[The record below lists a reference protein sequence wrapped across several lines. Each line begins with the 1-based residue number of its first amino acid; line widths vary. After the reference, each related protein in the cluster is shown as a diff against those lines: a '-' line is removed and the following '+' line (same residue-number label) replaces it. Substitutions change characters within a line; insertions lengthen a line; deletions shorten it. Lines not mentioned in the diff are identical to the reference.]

1 VAAHDERGRVT
12 RALITGI
19 TGQDGSYLAELLLGK
34 GYEVHGI
41 VRDPEAAAL
50 EGVELHRGDL
60 REPESLRAA
69 IAAARPDEVYNLG
82 GLTSVAASWERPA
95 LTAEVCGVAVAHLL
109 DALRD
114 SGARVLQASSSE
126 IFAPASGAPQG
137 EDAPR
142 RPGSPYGAAKL
153 YGHTLVE
160 AYRHAHGLH
169 ASSAILFSHES
180 PRRPQRFVTRKI
192 AWHAAAIKLGRERE
206 LRLGDLTPVRD
217 WGFAGDYVE
226 AIWRMLQRDEPG
238 DFVVATGAGHSI
250 ADFARTAFA
259 HVGLDWREHVVSDD
273 AFRRPADSAQ
283 QVGDASKAAREL
295 GWTPRIDFDALV
307 AMMVDAD
314 LERLGG

>member
-1 VAAHDERGRVT
+1 VT

-19 TGQDGSYLAELLLGK
+19 TGQDGSYLAELLLDK
-34 GYEVHGI
+34 GYEVHGL
-41 VRDPEAAAL
+41 VRGDVEPEA
-50 EGVELHRGDL
+50 VQLHRGDL
-60 REPESLRAA
+60 RDPESLRAA

-82 GLTSVAASWERPA
+82 GLTSVAASWEQPA
-95 LTAEVCGVAVAHLL
+95 LTAEISGVAVAHLL
-109 DALRD
+109 DALRGSD
-114 SGARVLQASSSE
+114 ARLVQASSSE
-126 IFAPASGAPQG
+126 IFAPAAGPQD

-153 YGHTLVE
+153 YGHALVA
-160 AYRHAHGLH
+160 AYRDAHGLH
-169 ASSAILFSHES
+169 ASNAILFNHES
-180 PRRPQRFVTRKI
+180 PRRAQRFVTRKI
-192 AWHAAAIKLGRERE
+192 TWHAAAIKLGRERE

-226 AIWRMLQRDEPG
+226 AMWRMARHDEPG

-250 ADFARTAFA
+250 EDFARKAFA

-273 AFRRPADSAQ
+273 AFRRPADSAR

-295 GWTPRIDFDALV
+295 GWTPRVGFAELV

-314 LERLGG
+314 LRALGG